1 MNILYTPNLGWGVA
15 VPGRERE
22 QSRFRGSTEGARG
35 SIEGA
40 RGASPYSSVLHKV
53 LSLAEAEE
61 KIDLLSLECQAVSMH
76 ARARMINNQYL
87 SILSEMHHVPEN

>member
-22 QSRFRGSTEGARG
+22 QSRFRGST
-35 SIEGA
+35 EGA